1 MAKSPSWW
9 EGRQEAWCLGQE
21 SESFSPQPQAENKKS
36 ELEVA
41 LGFKPTSS
49 TKPPKTAPPTSDE
62 LFKYVSLWGTFL
74 IQTIIQ

>member
-9 EGRQEAWCLGQE
+9 EDRQEALYLGQE
-21 SESFSPQPQAENKKS
+21 SESLPSQPQAENRKG

-41 LGFKPTSS
+41 LGFKLTSS

-62 LFKYVSLWGTFL
+62 LFKYVSL
-74 IQTIIQ
+74 